1 MAVNKNYEDY
11 LFDTKPNQSVTD
23 LLLESEHASREGNS
37 QYAYELSLRATQT
50 APENIDAWL
59 LRISLSPSFE
69 ERLLCVNR
77 LNELAP
83 DHHDRYNIG
92 YFTLKELLDK
102 DPYLAYLEET
112 EELYRVM
119 NGNHM
124 VVSIRKK
131 RVADNTFLP
140 ERSSQLKAANR
151 WLMMAILGLM
161 LAGIGTLI
169 FTPLAAL
176 NAIQAGQSAQSHSD
190 QINSTIVLIVAI
202 LLFIVGTIF
211 SLLFVLHWIG

>member
-1 MAVNKNYEDY
+1 MVVHKNYEDY
-11 LFDTKPNQSVTD
+11 LFDTKPNQNITD
-23 LLLESEHASREGNS
+23 LLLESEQASRDGNG
-37 QYAYELSLRATQT
+37 QYAYELSLRATQA

-59 LRISLSPSFE
+59 LRVSLSPSFE

-92 YFTLKELLDK
+92 YFTLIELLDK
-102 DPYLAYLEET
+102 DPYLAYVEET
-112 EELYRVM
+112 GELYRVM

-131 RVADNTFLP
+131 RAADDTSSS

-169 FTPLAAL
+169 FAPLAAL
-176 NAIQAGQSAQSHSD
+176 NAIQAGQSVQSRSD

-202 LLFIVGTIF
+202 LLFIVGTVF
-211 SLLFVLHWIG
+211 SILFVFHWIG